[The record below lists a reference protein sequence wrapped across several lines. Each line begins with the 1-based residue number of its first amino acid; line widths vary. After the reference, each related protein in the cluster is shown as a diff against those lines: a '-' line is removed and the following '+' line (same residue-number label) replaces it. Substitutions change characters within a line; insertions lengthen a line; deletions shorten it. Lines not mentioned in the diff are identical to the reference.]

1 MKEYTTENLRNVVM
15 LGHGSSGKT
24 SLTEAMLYVSGEI
37 NRLGR
42 VEDGTTVAD
51 YDEEEIRRN
60 ISLSLALVPV
70 EWKKCKVN
78 ILDTPGYTDFIGE
91 VVSAARVADLAMILV
106 DAVSGV
112 EVGTELAWKYA
123 NQYDLPRM
131 VVINK
136 MDRENANFPQ
146 ALQALRD
153 TYDVNFFPLQLPIG
167 SQSEFAGVVDLV
179 QMKAFMGPDGDVTE
193 IPDDLV
199 AEAEDARIQLVEAA
213 AEGDDELIMKYLE
226 GEELT
231 PEEIQQGLKAA
242 MLNGTAVPILAASS
256 TQVLGIRTL
265 LNAITAYGPSPD
277 ERGPVIAEGPA
288 GEEEIEPN
296 ELAPLAALVFKT
308 AADPYVGKLTYF
320 RVYGGMLESDSRV
333 WNERNEVEERLGTL
347 YVMRGK
353 EQLPVERLRTGDI
366 GAVAK
371 LGDTLTGDTLCDEG
385 HPLQLA
391 GPVFPHPLF
400 SVAVKPGSKADQ
412 AKMGPTLTRICEEDP
427 TLRWRQEASTRQTI
441 LEGMGEA
448 HVDIAV
454 RRMENRFG
462 VEVDTEIP
470 KVPYKET
477 ITRVASGQ
485 YRHKKQTGGA
495 GQFAEVHMQ
504 LEPLPHGEGFEY
516 EWDVFGGAISTSFK
530 PSIEKGVRQM
540 MDQGVLA
547 GYNVVDL
554 KAVVYDGKEHPVDS
568 KDIAFQI
575 AGREV
580 FKQVMMEA
588 GPVLLEPIYE
598 VKVTVPEEYT
608 GDVMGD
614 LNTKRARVL
623 GMDQQN
629 DKTIITAHV
638 PMAEMQRY
646 ATDLRSLTQ
655 GRGLFSM
662 QFDRYEPVP
671 SHLMQDIIEASKAE
685 EE

>member
-1 MKEYTTENLRNVVM
+1 
-15 LGHGSSGKT
+15 
-24 SLTEAMLYVSGEI
+24 
-37 NRLGR
+37 
-42 VEDGTTVAD
+42 
-51 YDEEEIRRN
+51 
-60 ISLSLALVPV
+60 
-70 EWKKCKVN
+70 
-78 ILDTPGYTDFIGE
+78 
-91 VVSAARVADLAMILV
+91 
-106 DAVSGV
+106 
-112 EVGTELAWKYA
+112 
-123 NQYDLPRM
+123 M
-131 VVINK
+131 VVVNK
-136 MDRENANFPQ
+136 MDRENANFSQ
-146 ALQALRD
+146 VLQSLRD

-179 QMKAFMGPDGDVTE
+179 QMKAFMGSEGEVTE
-193 IPDDLV
+193 IPEDLA

-231 PEEIQQGLKAA
+231 AEEIQQGLKAA
-242 MLNGTAVPILAASS
+242 MLNGTAVPILVASS

-265 LNAITAYGPSPD
+265 LNAVTSYAPSPA
-277 ERGPVIAEGPA
+277 ERGPVTAEGPA

-320 RVYGGMLESDSRV
+320 RVYGGMLESDTRIWNSRL
-333 WNERNEVEERLGTL
+333 EEEERLGTL

-371 LGDTLTGDTLCDEG
+371 LGETLTGDTLCDEG
-385 HPLQLA
+385 HPLTMP

-400 SVAVKPGSKADQ
+400 SVAVKPQSKADQ

-462 VEVDTEIP
+462 VEVETEIP

-504 LEPLPHGEGFEY
+504 LEPLPSGEGFEY
-516 EWDVFGGAISTSFK
+516 DWDVFGGAISTSFK
-530 PSIEKGVRQM
+530 PSIEKGIRQM

-554 KAVVYDGKEHPVDS
+554 KAIVYDGKEHPVDS

-580 FKQVMMEA
+580 FKQVMMNA

-655 GRGLFSM
+655 GRGLFAM

-671 SHLMQDIIEASKAE
+671 SHLMQDIIDASKAE
-685 EE
+685 DE